1 MPWILT
7 EDALLVC
14 AHELGH
20 VNNQPTQSLFTIGG
34 RRVLVEPDPEGKSI
48 TRCPNLGLTIKPCTS
63 TLKVQVGYSADLK
76 VDGTALC
83 LGTVSGMTDGTPPA
97 TVKYYVR
104 SPGQTPL
111 EDQ

>member
-34 RRVLVEPDPEGKSI
+34 RPGLVEPDPEGKSI
-48 TRCPNLGLTIKPCTS
+48 SGCPNLRPTIKPCTS
-63 TLKVQVGYSADLK
+63 TLKVQGGYSTDLK
-76 VDGTALC
+76 GDGRAIRLDNLTGL
-83 LGTVSGMTDGTPPA
+83 THRTPPRA
-97 TVKYYVR
+97 VQ
-104 SPGQTPL
+104 G
-111 EDQ
+111 